1 MLVSKRVKHSAVQPS
16 RILSLVQFCT
26 RAFSFSREAHSGAH
40 NLPATSEPEEAP
52 LLLADAG
59 AQDGVELWALVTQ
72 QPRAFQDPALH
83 ALIEIQEAVPL
94 PWLKCS
100 SAGLLFRL

>member
-26 RAFSFSREAHSGAH
+26 RACSFSREAHSGAH
-40 NLPATSEPEEAP
+40 NLSATSRPEEAP
-52 LLLADAG
+52 LLLAGWHRMEWNSGPA
-59 AQDGVELWALVTQ
+59 VTQ
-72 QPRAFQDPALH
+72 PPKTFQDPSLH
-83 ALIEIQEAVPL
+83 ALIEIQEAVLL

-100 SAGLLFRL
+100 SAGLLFHL